1 MSLMPF
7 ILRLLVLQ
15 GLVLMLMGCPGTTT
29 VQIAPTTTAPPP
41 NLLSSVPPV
50 RIKVANFVDKREG
63 KPDPILIGRRQA
75 AFGVPMG
82 DVYSERPVFEIVTE
96 ALKSELKRNGHKIV
110 KKNEDFVIHGEIR
123 HFWVKTDATLLYW
136 DVVGDVTVTME
147 IARPGQKGSVILGPY
162 NGRKVERTY
171 INPSGDMMK
180 RVLTASL
187 NSAIQQIGSDPKF
200 VGELEKKPR
209 R

>member
-1 MSLMPF
+1 MSLIPI

-15 GLVLMLMGCPGTTT
+15 GLALMLIGCPGTIT
-29 VQIAPTTTAPPP
+29 VQIAPTQPTPPAG
-41 NLLSSVPPV
+41 LLSSVPPV

-63 KPDPILIGRRQA
+63 NPNPILIGRRQA

-82 DVYSERPVFEIVTE
+82 EVYSERPVFETVTE
-96 ALKSELKRNGHKIV
+96 AIKSELRRNGHNIV
-110 KKNEDFVIHGEIR
+110 KENEDFALQGEIR
-123 HFWVKTDATLLYW
+123 HFWVKTDVTLLYW
-136 DVVGDVTVTME
+136 DVVGEITVTME
-147 IARPGQKGSVILGPY
+147 VNRPGQQGGGILGPY

-171 INPSGDMMK
+171 INPGEGMMK

-187 NSAIQQIGSDPKF
+187 NSVIQQIGSDPKL
-200 VGELEKKPR
+200 VSELDKRQR